1 MEVFTIPICGRA
13 ALLSGLPR
21 RILVDSHPR
30 RGLGLLP
37 SFHPPPHHTSF
48 SRRIVSGGR
57 YGEVRVWSLESA
69 ICGGGGNDG
78 CEGEDDTCAGR
89 RLRLHDCST
98 TVGQVKLLRA
108 QARITGA
115 GRRLAVCRLRVN
127 EALNSA
133 SQAGLR
139 VRARQRFLAE

>member
-69 ICGGGGNDG
+69 ICGGGDDG
-78 CEGEDDTCAGR
+78 GEGETCAGR
-89 RLRLHDCST
+89 RLRLHDRST
-98 TVGQVKLLRA
+98 TVGQVKQLRA
-108 QARITGA
+108 QARISGA
-115 GRRLAVCRLRVN
+115 GRHLAVCRLRVN